1 MLSIVLEALEKLRLY
16 SKIIHIW
23 EIAHALKR
31 NILYFST
38 VKPQKRNAYR
48 TVPHAVL

>member
-16 SKIIHIW
+16 FKIIHIW
-23 EIAHALKR
+23 EIALALK
-31 NILYFST
+31 NIILYFST
-38 VKPQKRNAYR
+38 VKPQKRNTYC